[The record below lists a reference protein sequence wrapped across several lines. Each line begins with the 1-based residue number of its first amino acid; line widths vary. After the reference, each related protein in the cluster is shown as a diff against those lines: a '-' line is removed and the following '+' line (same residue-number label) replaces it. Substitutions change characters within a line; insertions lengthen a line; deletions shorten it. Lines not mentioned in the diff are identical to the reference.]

1 MNTQQGNKKMLHPHV
16 SVDCVLL
23 GISNDQLCVLL
34 VERHMSDSDK
44 KEYKLP
50 GSLIYDQ
57 EDIDDAAHRVLT
69 EATGLKRVW
78 LKQFRAFGSPTRTSN
93 VEDMQWLQN
102 AMKLKIGR
110 LITVTYLALCKIGR
124 HRPLADKSDS
134 MIWCPVNKLPRLPF
148 DHPQIVAA
156 AVEEIRTWVEIEP
169 SIIFNYLPAKFTAHK
184 LRRTYEV
191 IYDREL
197 DVRNFHK
204 KMNALEYIVKT
215 DEMEQGVTHRAAR
228 FYRFDKVKYNQQ
240 RSKFNKN

>member
-1 MNTQQGNKKMLHPHV
+1 MITQQVNQEMLHTHV

-23 GISNDQLCVLL
+23 GISDDQLCVLL
-34 VERHMSDSDK
+34 VERQMPDSNK

-69 EATGLKRVW
+69 EATGLKRVQ
-78 LKQFRAFGSPTRTSN
+78 LKQFRAFGSPSRTSN

-102 AMKLKIGR
+102 VLKLKIGR
-110 LITVTYLALCKIGR
+110 LITVAYLALCKIGR
-124 HRPLADKSDS
+124 QRPLSEKSDS
-134 MIWCPVNKLPRLPF
+134 MIWWPVNKLPRLPF
-148 DHPQIVAA
+148 DHPQIVTA
-156 AVEEIRTWVEIEP
+156 AVEEIRTWVEVEP
-169 SIIFNYLPAKFTAHK
+169 SIIFNYLPAKFTAHQ

-204 KMNALEYIVKT
+204 KMNTLDYIVKT
-215 DEMEQGVTHRAAR
+215 DEMEHGVAHRAAR
-228 FYRFDKVKYNQQ
+228 YFRFDKVKYNKH
-240 RSKFNKN
+240 RSRFNKN